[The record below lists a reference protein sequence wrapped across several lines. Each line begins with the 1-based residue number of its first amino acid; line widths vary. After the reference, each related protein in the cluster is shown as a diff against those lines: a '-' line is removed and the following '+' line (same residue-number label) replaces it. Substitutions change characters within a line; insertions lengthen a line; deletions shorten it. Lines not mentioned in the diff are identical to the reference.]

1 MRKITLELDSLVVES
16 FTTADNSASRGT
28 VVAHDPTFH
37 GQHCGSAFDACNTG
51 LCTGDCQPTYSPEAC
66 PTEYPE
72 YC

>member
-1 MRKITLELDSLVVES
+1 MQKIKLEMENLVVES
-16 FTTADNSASRGT
+16 FTTETDTADRGT
-28 VVAHDPTFH
+28 VIAHDPTFH
-37 GQHCGSAFDACNTG
+37 GQHCGSAFDACHTG